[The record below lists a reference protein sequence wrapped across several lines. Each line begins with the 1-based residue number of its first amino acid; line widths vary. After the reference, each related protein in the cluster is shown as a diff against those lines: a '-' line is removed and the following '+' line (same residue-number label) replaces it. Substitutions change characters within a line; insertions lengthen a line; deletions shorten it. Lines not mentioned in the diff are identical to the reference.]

1 MGVRRPPGWHAS
13 SGTWAGSPRAARRV
27 RRVSRPPMVAYSRR
41 VTAPIGNSYAQVVV
55 NAQGKATLT
64 LGPAGVGDRW
74 RLAYCQVATSSGAA
88 DSSTVSL
95 FLGPLPIGPLVGG
108 QSYAGGGDSIGL
120 PGTEMQPGDFLWALW
135 SGAKIGDIASLAVYG
150 EETALDIA

>member
-1 MGVRRPPGWHAS
+1 MGGRRPQGWHAS

-64 LGPAGVGDRW
+64 LGPAGGGGRW
-74 RLAYCQVATSSGAA
+74 RLAYCQVATRSRAGRKSPVHPFLRAPPLRAA
-88 DSSTVSL
+88 VR
-95 FLGPLPIGPLVGG
+95 G
-108 QSYAGGGDSIGL
+108 
-120 PGTEMQPGDFLWALW
+120 
-135 SGAKIGDIASLAVYG
+135 
-150 EETALDIA
+150 